1 MSLTLHSALVTDLG
15 LIRQNNEDSAYAGSR
30 LLVIADGVGGAP
42 AGEDASALV
51 IRALSALETADL
63 GDDPADAVLQRL
75 QAANDDIRQ
84 AAIDDP
90 SKDGMGTTVTIIVL
104 SDPGAESA
112 GAVTVVHVGDSRAY
126 LLRDGRLQGLTRDD
140 TYVQSLV
147 DSGLL
152 SPEDA
157 RYHPQRSIIT
167 QSVQGMDFEATQS
180 LLPVRVSD
188 RFLLC
193 SDGLSDIVTDA
204 SIERA
209 MVSHAEPQQCAEQL
223 VKLALQAGAPD
234 NVTVVVADVV
244 KVGTAPIAPAVS
256 TLVEPDPLP
265 EPASAAGPGKGAG
278 GRKGPFSSV
287 ATWLGLA

>member
-15 LIRQNNEDSAYAGSR
+15 LIRQNNEDSAFAGAR

-51 IRALSALETADL
+51 VRGLRELETADL
-63 GDDPADAVLQRL
+63 GAQPAATLLDRL
-75 QAANDDIRQ
+75 MAANADIRR
-84 AAIDDP
+84 AAIEDP
-90 SKDGMGTTVTIIVL
+90 DKDGMGTTVTAVL
-104 SDPGAESA
+104 LADPGAENA
-112 GAVTVVHVGDSRAY
+112 GAVTVLHVGDSRAY
-126 LLRDGRLQGLTRDD
+126 LLRDGHLQPLTRDD

-167 QSVQGMDFEATQS
+167 QSVQGMEFEPAQS
-180 LLPVRVSD
+180 LLPIRVSD

-193 SDGLSDIVTDA
+193 SDGLSDIVTDE

-209 MVSHAEPQQCAEQL
+209 MVSCAEPQQCAEQL

-234 NVTVVVADVV
+234 NVTVIVADVV
-244 KVGTAPIAPAVS
+244 KVGTVPISPAVS
-256 TLVEPDPLP
+256 TVVDQEP
-265 EPASAAGPGKGAG
+265 EPATSGKGAG
-278 GRKGPFSSV
+278 GRKSPFTSL
-287 ATWLGLA
+287 ATWLGIA

>member
-15 LIRQNNEDSAYAGSR
+15 LIRQNNEDSAFAGSR

-51 IRALSALETADL
+51 VRGLRELETDDL
-63 GDDPADAVLQRL
+63 GDDPAATLHARL
-75 QAANDDIRQ
+75 MGANEDIHQAAV
-84 AAIDDP
+84 DDP
-90 SKDGMGTTVTIIVL
+90 AKDGMGTTVTVVL
-104 SDPGAESA
+104 LADPGAENA
-112 GAVTVVHVGDSRAY
+112 GAVTVLHVGDSRAY
-126 LLRDGRLQGLTRDD
+126 LLRDGRLQPLTKDD

-167 QSVQGMDFEATQS
+167 QSVQGMEFEAAQS

-193 SDGLSDIVTDA
+193 SDGLSDIVTDH

-209 MVSHAEPQQCAEQL
+209 MASYAEPQQCAEQL

-244 KVGTAPIAPAVS
+244 KVGSIPIAPAVS
-256 TLVEPDPLP
+256 TLVESEAEP
-265 EPASAAGPGKGAG
+265 ETASSGKGAG
-278 GRKGPFSSV
+278 GRKGPLTHF
-287 ATWLGLA
+287 AAWLGLA

>member
-15 LIRQNNEDSAYAGSR
+15 LIRQNNEDSAFAGSR

-51 IRALSALETADL
+51 IRALRDLETADL
-63 GDDPADAVLQRL
+63 GADPAATFLQRL
-75 QAANDDIRQ
+75 QTANDDIRQ
-84 AAIDDP
+84 AAIADP
-90 SKDGMGTTVTIIVL
+90 SKDGMGTTVTAIL
-104 SDPGAESA
+104 LGDPGSENA
-112 GAVTVVHVGDSRAY
+112 GAVTVLHVGDSRAY
-126 LLRDGRLQGLTRDD
+126 LLRDGRLQPLTRDD

-167 QSVQGMDFEATQS
+167 QSVQGMEFEAAQT

-209 MVSHAEPQQCAEQL
+209 MASHAEPQECAEQL

-234 NVTVVVADVV
+234 NVTVIVSDVV
-244 KVGTAPIAPAVS
+244 KVGTTPIAPAVS
-256 TLVEPDPLP
+256 TLVEPDPMP
-265 EPASAAGPGKGAG
+265 EPASTGGSGKGAG
-278 GRKGPFSSV
+278 GRKGAFSSV

>member
-15 LIRQNNEDSAYAGSR
+15 LIRQNNEDSAFAGSR

-51 IRALSALETADL
+51 IRGLRELETADL
-63 GDDPADAVLQRL
+63 GDDPAAALHARL
-75 QAANDDIRQ
+75 MAANADIRQ
-84 AAIDDP
+84 AAIDHP
-90 SKDGMGTTVTIIVL
+90 EKDGMGTTVTAVL
-104 SDPGAESA
+104 LADPGTEGA
-112 GAVTVVHVGDSRAY
+112 GAVSVLHVGDSRAY
-126 LLRDGRLQGLTRDD
+126 LLRDGRLQPLTKDD

-167 QSVQGMDFEATQS
+167 QSVQGMEFEAAQS
-180 LLPVRVSD
+180 LLPVRAAD

-193 SDGLSDIVTDA
+193 SDGLSDIVTDH
-204 SIERA
+204 SLERA
-209 MVSHAEPQQCAEQL
+209 MVSYGEPQQCAEQL

-234 NVTVVVADVV
+234 NVTVIVADVV
-244 KVGTAPIAPAVS
+244 KVGTVPISPAVS
-256 TLVEPDPLP
+256 TLVEPEAEP
-265 EPASAAGPGKGAG
+265 EAASSGKGAG
-278 GRKGPFSSV
+278 GRKSPLSHLAS
-287 ATWLGLA
+287 WLGLA

>member
-51 IRALSALETADL
+51 IKALTELETADL
-63 GDDPADAVLQRL
+63 GDDPAEAMQQRLLVANQDIL
-75 QAANDDIRQ
+75 QAAVE
-84 AAIDDP
+84 DP
-90 SKDGMGTTVTIIVL
+90 DKEGMGTTVTTIVL
-104 SDPGAESA
+104 SDSRDSA
-112 GAVTVVHVGDSRAY
+112 GSVTVLHVGDSRAY
-126 LLRDGRLQGLTRDD
+126 LLRDTRLQPLTRDD

-167 QSVQGMDFEATQS
+167 QSVQGLDFESTRS
-180 LLPVRVSD
+180 TLPVRVGD

-193 SDGLSDIVTDA
+193 SDGLSDIVTDH

-209 MVSHAEPQQCAEQL
+209 MTAHPEPQQCAEQL

-234 NVTVVVADVV
+234 NVTVIIADVV
-244 KVGTAPIAPAVS
+244 TAGGMPIVEPVS
-256 TLVEPDPLP
+256 TV
-265 EPASAAGPGKGAG
+265 ATAAARAGAG
-278 GRKGPFSSV
+278 QER
-287 ATWLGLA
+287 

>member
-1 MSLTLHSALVTDLG
+1 MSLTLHSSLVTDLG
-15 LIRQNNEDSAYAGSR
+15 LIRQNNEDSAFAGAR

-51 IRALSALETADL
+51 VRGLHGLEKADL
-63 GDDPADAVLQRL
+63 GENPAATLLDRLMAANGDIRRAAIEDPA
-75 QAANDDIRQ
+75 
-84 AAIDDP
+84 
-90 SKDGMGTTVTIIVL
+90 KDGMGTTVTAVL
-104 SDPGAESA
+104 LADPGAENA
-112 GAVTVVHVGDSRAY
+112 GAVTLLHVGDSRAY
-126 LLRDGRLQGLTRDD
+126 LLRDGHLQPLTRDD

-167 QSVQGMDFEATQS
+167 QSVQGLEFDPAQS
-180 LLPVRVSD
+180 LLPIRLAD

-193 SDGLSDIVTDA
+193 SDGLSDIVTDQ

-209 MVSHAEPQQCAEQL
+209 MVSCAEPQQCAEQL

-234 NVTVVVADVV
+234 NVTVIVADVV
-244 KVGTAPIAPAVS
+244 KVGSVPRTPAIS
-256 TLVEPDPLP
+256 TLVEPEP
-265 EPASAAGPGKGAG
+265 ETASSGKGAG
-278 GRKGPFSSV
+278 GRKSPFTSFAS
-287 ATWLGLA
+287 WLGFA

>member
-15 LIRQNNEDSAYAGSR
+15 LIRQNNEDSAFAGSR

-51 IRALSALETADL
+51 INALIELETADL
-63 GDDPADAVLQRL
+63 GGDPAEAMQQRL
-75 QAANDDIRQ
+75 LAANQDIQQ
-84 AAIDDP
+84 AAIKDP
-90 SKDGMGTTVTIIVL
+90 DKDGMGTTVTTIVL
-104 SDPGAESA
+104 SDTSEPA
-112 GAVTVVHVGDSRAY
+112 GCVTLLHVGDSRAY
-126 LLRDGRLQGLTRDD
+126 LLRDTRLQPLTRDD

-167 QSVQGMDFEATQS
+167 QSVQGLEFEAARST
-180 LLPVRVSD
+180 LPVRVGD

-193 SDGLSDIVTDA
+193 SDGLSDIVTDH

-209 MVSHAEPQQCAEQL
+209 MAANPEPQQCAEQL

-234 NVTVVVADVV
+234 NVTVIVADVV
-244 KVGTAPIAPAVS
+244 TAGTTPAIEPVS
-256 TLVEPDPLP
+256 TIATPQEV
-265 EPASAAGPGKGAG
+265 PAPKGAG
-278 GRKGPFSSV
+278 GRKSPLSNL
-287 ATWLGLA
+287 ATWLGFA

>member
-1 MSLTLHSALVTDLG
+1 MSLALHSALVTDLG
-15 LIRQNNEDSAYAGSR
+15 LIRQNNEDSAFAGSR

-51 IRALSALETADL
+51 IRGLRDLETADL
-63 GDDPADAVLQRL
+63 GDDPAATLHAHL
-75 QAANDDIRQ
+75 MGANDDIRQ
-84 AAIDDP
+84 AAVEDP
-90 SKDGMGTTVTIIVL
+90 AKDGMGTTVTAVL
-104 SDPGAESA
+104 LAHPGAENA
-112 GAVTVVHVGDSRAY
+112 GAVTVLHVGDSRAY
-126 LLRDGRLQGLTRDD
+126 LLRDGRLQPLTRDD

-167 QSVQGMDFEATQS
+167 QSVQGMEFEAAQS

-193 SDGLSDIVTDA
+193 SDGLSDIVTDQ

-209 MVSHAEPQQCAEQL
+209 MASHAEPQQCAEQL

-234 NVTVVVADVV
+234 NVTVIVADVV
-244 KVGTAPIAPAVS
+244 KVGSVPVSPAVS
-256 TLVEPDPLP
+256 TLVEPETEIEP
-265 EPASAAGPGKGAG
+265 EAASSGKGAG
-278 GRKGPFSSV
+278 GRKSPLSHL

>member
-1 MSLTLHSALVTDLG
+1 
-15 LIRQNNEDSAYAGSR
+15 
-30 LLVIADGVGGAP
+30 VIADGVGGAP

-51 IRALSALETADL
+51 IRSLRELETADL
-63 GDDPADAVLQRL
+63 GGDPAATLLSRL

-84 AAIDDP
+84 AAVEDP
-90 SKDGMGTTVTIIVL
+90 AKDGMGTTVTAVL
-104 SDPGAESA
+104 LADPGAENS
-112 GAVTVVHVGDSRAY
+112 GAVGVLHVGDSRAY
-126 LLRDGRLQGLTRDD
+126 LLRDGRLQPLTRDD

-167 QSVQGMDFEATQS
+167 QSVQGMEFEAAQS
-180 LLPVRVSD
+180 LLPVRVTD

-193 SDGLSDIVTDA
+193 SDGLSDIVTDQ

-209 MVSHAEPQQCAEQL
+209 MASHAEPLQCAEQL

-234 NVTVVVADVV
+234 NVTVIIADVV
-244 KVGTAPIAPAVS
+244 KVGTTPIAPAVS
-256 TLVEPDPLP
+256 TLVEP
-265 EPASAAGPGKGAG
+265 EPSATGGSPSKGAG
-278 GRKGPFSSV
+278 GRKGPLAHV

>member
-1 MSLTLHSALVTDLG
+1 MSLSLHSALVTDLG
-15 LIRQNNEDSAYAGSR
+15 LIRQNNEDSAFAGTR

-51 IRALSALETADL
+51 VRGLHELETADL
-63 GDDPADAVLQRL
+63 GENPAATLLDRL
-75 QAANDDIRQ
+75 MAANASIRR
-84 AAIDDP
+84 AAIEEP
-90 SKDGMGTTVTIIVL
+90 AKDGMGTTVTAVL
-104 SDPGAESA
+104 LADPGAENA
-112 GAVTVVHVGDSRAY
+112 GAVTVLHVGDSRAY
-126 LLRDGRLQGLTRDD
+126 LLRDGRLQSLTRDD

-167 QSVQGMDFEATQS
+167 QSVQGMEFEPAQS

-193 SDGLSDIVTDA
+193 SDGLSDIVTDQ

-209 MVSHAEPQQCAEQL
+209 MASCAEPQQCAEQL

-234 NVTVVVADVV
+234 NVTVIVADVV
-244 KVGTAPIAPAVS
+244 KVGTIPISPAVS
-256 TLVEPDPLP
+256 TLVDLDP
-265 EPASAAGPGKGAG
+265 EPEAASSGKSAGD
-278 GRKGPFSSV
+278 RRSPFTSL
-287 ATWLGLA
+287 ATWLGFA